1 MISLRRRLFV
11 LLTAAT
17 GALWLC
23 AVVWIYVGSRIE
35 LERALD
41 TRLQEAARMVHSLVA
56 SGNVSAVAAAAP
68 FQEDGYERQLSC
80 QIWSF
85 DGHLVAQ
92 SSGAPQA
99 SLAEATDGFADRDIG
114 GEGWRVYTIVDAS
127 KGIRV
132 AVGDRIGLRTRL
144 VRDLVLGLIAPALF
158 IVPLLG
164 ALIWFGLGRG
174 LSPLNRIAGD
184 IAARDADDMR
194 PIADG
199 NTPSEVKPLLGALNG
214 LFDKVESAR
223 RHERDITAF
232 AAHELRTPLAGLK
245 TQAQVALAAK
255 DDQTRVSALRQI
267 IISVDRATRLTRQ
280 LLTLAKLDAMPPP
293 KHDPMDVGIVLQDV
307 IKDCKAPPDLRMT
320 VDPKLNGLSIRGDR
334 ECLYLILRNLHENA
348 IAYTNGPIT
357 WCAMPNGA
365 GLMIED
371 EGPGIAEDE
380 LPLVT
385 QRFYRARGT
394 TSSGTGLGLAIASI
408 AADRSAM
415 RLSIDNRG
423 DRSGLRCTLSLLSQA
438 DAFWSPP
445 MDTNPERTSFHGR

>member
-1 MISLRRRLFV
+1 MTSLRRRLFV
-11 LLTAAT
+11 LLTTAT

-56 SGNVSAVAAAAP
+56 SGNVSAVAAATP

-85 DGHLVAQ
+85 DGRLVAQ
-92 SSGAPQA
+92 SSGAPEG
-99 SLAEATDGFADRDIG
+99 SLAQAEEGFADRDIG
-114 GEGWRVYTIVDAS
+114 GEGWRVYTIVDAN
-127 KGIRV
+127 KGVRV

-164 ALIWFGLGRG
+164 ALIWLGLGRG
-174 LSPLNRIAGD
+174 LSPLNRIAGE
-184 IAARDADDMR
+184 IAARDGDDMR
-194 PIADG
+194 PIADAD
-199 NTPSEVKPLLGALNG
+199 TPSEVKPLLRALNG
-214 LFDKVESAR
+214 LFGKVETAR

-255 DDQTRVSALRQI
+255 DDLTRVSALQQI
-267 IISVDRATRLTRQ
+267 VTSVDRATRLTRQ
-280 LLTLAKLDAMPPP
+280 LLTLAKLDAMPPSRQ
-293 KHDPMDVGIVLQDV
+293 HETIDVGAVLQEAIDACKV
-307 IKDCKAPPDLRMT
+307 PDGIQIKIDPALRG
-320 VDPKLNGLSIRGDR
+320 VRVRGDR

-348 IAYTNGPIT
+348 IAHTAANGAIT
-357 WCAMPNGA
+357 WRGLADSG
-365 GLMIED
+365 GLMLED

-380 LPLVT
+380 LSLVT

-394 TSSGTGLGLAIASI
+394 TSAGTGLGLAIASV
-408 AADRSAM
+408 AADKLNMQLA
-415 RLSIDNRG
+415 LSNRENH
-423 DRSGLRCTLSLLSQA
+423 RGLRCTLLFGPRFAGAVPARS
-438 DAFWSPP
+438 
-445 MDTNPERTSFHGR
+445 